1 MYNGLTKPTSDRSA
15 AQAKEEEPDTVRE
28 PAATDGA
35 TVAVLIPC
43 YNEAVTIGKVVDD
56 FRRELP
62 EATVYVYDNNSADG
76 TADVARAHGAVV
88 RTEPR
93 QGKGNV
99 VRQMLRDVDADCYVM
114 VDGDDTYP
122 AEAAR
127 GLLAPLLED
136 RADMAVGD
144 RLSNG
149 TYGEEND
156 RAFHGFGNDLVRALI
171 KWIYGFEFS
180 DVMTGYRAFNR
191 VFAKTVPVLSP
202 GFEIETELS
211 IHAVDKRWRVVE
223 VPIAYR
229 DRPEGSESKLDTFSD
244 GAKVLLTIASLFKD
258 YRPLALFSWVAL
270 ALCALGLVAGV
281 PVIVEFAQTGLVPKL
296 PSALLA
302 VAFVFAGLLSFSCG
316 LILDT
321 VVKGNRK
328 EYELEVT
335 RAYEEMRRNARQAN
349 AHQKQ

>member
-1 MYNGLTKPTSDRSA
+1 MRDTA
-15 AQAKEEEPDTVRE
+15 AADEPSI
-28 PAATDGA
+28 
-35 TVAVLIPC
+35 AVLIPC
-43 YNEAVTIGKVVDD
+43 YNEAVTIAKVVDD

-62 EATVYVYDNNSADG
+62 EATVYVYDNNSSDG
-76 TADVARAHGAVV
+76 TADIARARGAVV
-88 RTEPR
+88 RREPR

-99 VRQMLRDVDADCYVM
+99 VRQMLRDVDADYYVM

-127 GLLAPLLED
+127 ALLAPLVAAE
-136 RADMAVGD
+136 ADMAVGD

-156 RAFHGFGNDLVRALI
+156 RAFHGFGNDLVRRLI
-171 KWIYGFEFS
+171 KAIYGFEFS
-180 DVMTGYRAFNR
+180 DVMTGYRAFNYA
-191 VFAKTVPVLSP
+191 FAKTMPVLSP
-202 GFEIETELS
+202 AFEIETELS
-211 IHAVDKRWRVVE
+211 IHAVDKRWRIAE
-223 VPIAYR
+223 VPVAYR

-244 GAKVLLTIASLFKD
+244 GTKVLLTIASLFKD

-270 ALCALGLVAGV
+270 ALCALGLFFGV
-281 PVIVEFAQTGLVPKL
+281 PVIVEFAQTGLVPRL

-328 EYELEVT
+328 AYELEVT
-335 RAYEEMRRNARQAN
+335 RVYEEKRRR
-349 AHQKQ
+349 KG